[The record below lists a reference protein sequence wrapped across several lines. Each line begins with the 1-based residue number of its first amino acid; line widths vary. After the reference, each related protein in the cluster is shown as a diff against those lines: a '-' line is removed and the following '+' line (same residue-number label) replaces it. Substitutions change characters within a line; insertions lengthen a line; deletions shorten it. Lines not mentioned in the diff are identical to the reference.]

1 VSKPEETYPDPLQ
14 TWSAD
19 LVAEVVTPLESPQA
33 AGIAAA
39 AAAAAAATTA
49 GIGAGA
55 VVAGGVAAKVIAAV
69 VITATLATGI
79 AAATGTLPDPLQS
92 WVADLV
98 DGIGIQLPRP
108 EDVIPTIST
117 TIPDLD
123 TLPPPGITVPV
134 VTLP

>member
-1 VSKPEETYPDPLQ
+1 MSKPEETSPDSLR

-33 AGIAAA
+33 TRIAAA
-39 AAAAAAATTA
+39 AAAALTTA

-55 VVAGGVAAKVIAAV
+55 VVAGHVAAKVIAAV
-69 VITATLATGI
+69 AITATLATGV
-79 AAATGTLPDPLQS
+79 AAAAGILPDPIQS

-98 DGIGIQLPRP
+98 DGIGIHLPRP
-108 EDVIPTIST
+108 EDVIPTLPT
-117 TIPDLD
+117 TVPDLG
-123 TLPPPGITVPV
+123 TLPLPGVTVPV

>member
-1 VSKPEETYPDPLQ
+1 MSKPEETSPDSLQ

-33 AGIAAA
+33 ARIAAA
-39 AAAAAAATTA
+39 AAAAVTTA

-55 VVAGGVAAKVIAAV
+55 VVAGHVAAKVIAAV
-69 VITATLATGI
+69 AITATLATGV
-79 AAATGTLPDPLQS
+79 AAATGILPDPIQS

-98 DGIGIQLPRP
+98 DGIGHHLPRP
-108 EDVIPTIST
+108 EDVIPTLPT
-117 TIPDLD
+117 TVPDLG
-123 TLPPPGITVPV
+123 TLPLPSVTVPV

>member
-1 VSKPEETYPDPLQ
+1 MSKPEETSPDSLR

-33 AGIAAA
+33 TRIAAA
-39 AAAAAAATTA
+39 AAAAVTTA

-55 VVAGGVAAKVIAAV
+55 VVAGHVAAKVIAAV
-69 VITATLATGI
+69 AITATLATGV
-79 AAATGTLPDPLQS
+79 AAATGILPDPIQS

-98 DGIGIQLPRP
+98 DGIGIHLPRP
-108 EDVIPTIST
+108 EDVIPTLPT
-117 TIPDLD
+117 TVPDLG
-123 TLPPPGITVPV
+123 TLPLPSVTVPV

>member
-1 VSKPEETYPDPLQ
+1 MSKPEETSPDSLR

-33 AGIAAA
+33 TRIAAA
-39 AAAAAAATTA
+39 AAAAVTTA

-55 VVAGGVAAKVIAAV
+55 VVAGHVAAKVIAAV
-69 VITATLATGI
+69 AITATLATGV
-79 AAATGTLPDPLQS
+79 AAATGILPDPIQS

-98 DGIGIQLPRP
+98 DGIGIHLLRP
-108 EDVIPTIST
+108 EDVIPTLPT
-117 TIPDLD
+117 TVPDLG
-123 TLPPPGITVPV
+123 TLPLPSVTVPV